1 MIQILHNGYGAL
13 RATLFF
19 YFIFFY
25 SCQWRLAKRIENGDD
40 NIQDETKEMLTD
52 YVIQSDLTI

>member
-19 YFIFFY
+19 IF
-25 SCQWRLAKRIENGDD
+25 SCQWRLAKRIENSDD
-40 NIQDETKEMLTD
+40 SIQDETQEMLTD
-52 YVIQSDLTI
+52 YVIQSD